1 MKLTPEEVVVMK
13 EVRRIMQKAYD
24 DPSNEIRQ
32 YICWK
37 ILHAVKGQNTMY
49 NGVTLDKQMR
59 DAGGIAERLYKHISW
74 ALKNQGTMQS
84 FIENETAHLGWN
96 FSGWAGKFDA
106 EARLAWLDRIIE
118 MEDIK

>member
-1 MKLTPEEVVVMK
+1 MKLTPEEVVIMK
-13 EVRRIMQKAYD
+13 EVRKLMQAAYN

-37 ILHAVKGQNTMY
+37 ILHAVKGRNTMY
-49 NGVTLDKQMR
+49 TGVTLDRQIKE
-59 DAGGIAERLYKHISW
+59 AGGVAERLYNHISW
-74 ALKNQGTMQS
+74 ALKGQGTMQS
-84 FIENETAHLGWN
+84 FIEKETSHLGHS
-96 FSGWAGKFDA
+96 FSWWAGKFDA